1 MDLTSIFLENKEAL
15 VNLLKGEID
24 LSSKEVDQVISTT
37 QGVVESSVAKET
49 EKNGFTTLLN
59 LFSDVDDSKD
69 SNSFL
74 ARVGKDLL
82 GQLISGGMDKIK
94 ARSVKDLILPLVIKF
109 ISKKVGGNSDL
120 LSSLMGDGSSGS
132 NFLGNVFNKFSN
144 K

>member
-24 LSSKEVDQVISTT
+24 LSSKEIDQVISTT
-37 QGVVESSVAKET
+37 QGVVKSSVAKET

-59 LFSDVDDSKD
+59 LFSDDDSKD